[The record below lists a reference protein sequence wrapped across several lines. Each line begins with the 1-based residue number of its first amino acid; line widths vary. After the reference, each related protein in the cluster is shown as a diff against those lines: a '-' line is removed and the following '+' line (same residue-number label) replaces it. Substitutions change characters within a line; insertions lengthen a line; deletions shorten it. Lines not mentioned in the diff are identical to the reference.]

1 MNMTKKSSW
10 ILCIVFFGGVIL
22 LLVVL
27 SIRPIIIKYAGE
39 SVFATVIRT
48 PSHCSRRSEI
58 DVIVGTK
65 KYDLGIS
72 AANCRDGKYKVGQK
86 VEVLKYKDYNEVI
99 WPKSHPDLALLIAL
113 GLFAFV
119 YFTERNKYLKEKR
132 LKLLKTEKHRRKPR
146 RNENAK
152 K

>member
-1 MNMTKKSSW
+1 MGKTAS
-10 ILCIVFFGGVIL
+10 ILCIVFFGMIIIL
-22 LLVVL
+22 TVLVL
-27 SIRPIIIKYAGE
+27 TRPIIIKYAGE

-58 DVIVGTK
+58 DVMVGTK

-72 AANCRDGKYKVGQK
+72 AANCRDGKYKIGQK
-86 VEVLKYKDYNEVI
+86 VEVLRYKDYNEVI
-99 WPKSHPDLALLIAL
+99 WPKSHPDLALLITL
-113 GLFAFV
+113 GLFAFA

-132 LKLLKTEKHRRKPR
+132 IKLLKTEKHRRKPR
-146 RNENAK
+146 RNENTK